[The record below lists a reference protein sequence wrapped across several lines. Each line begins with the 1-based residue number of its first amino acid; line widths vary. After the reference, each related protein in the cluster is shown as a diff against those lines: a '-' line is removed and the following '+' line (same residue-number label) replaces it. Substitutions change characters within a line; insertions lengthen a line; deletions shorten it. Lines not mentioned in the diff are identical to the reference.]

1 MDDCAKGQSV
11 KNRTS
16 ELVKSGFSTR
26 HYNLSVIVITQQLTS
41 IAKPF
46 RQNISKIVTFH
57 NLNKKDMTTIID
69 DYLAT
74 YDRTAEGKKEL
85 DKVLKTLKRK
95 KYSNLEIYLIYP
107 FNYKINDR

>member
-1 MDDCAKGQSV
+1 
-11 KNRTS
+11 
-16 ELVKSGFSTR
+16 
-26 HYNLSVIVITQQLTS
+26 
-41 IAKPF
+41 
-46 RQNISKIVTFH
+46 
-57 NLNKKDMTTIID
+57 MTTIID